1 MTIQGIA
8 HVQVS
13 IPPAGEREA
22 RRFYGRLLGLE
33 EIPKPAALADR
44 GGCWFRCGP
53 QELHCGVDPAAA
65 PGRWHP
71 ALLTDDLDELRDRLE
86 RSGVHVREDRQIPGY
101 RRFYADDPFGN
112 RIELLQ
118 RIDGS

>member
-13 IPPAGEREA
+13 IPPAGEEEA
-22 RRFYGRLLGLE
+22 RQFYGGLLGLE
-33 EIPKPAALADR
+33 EIAKPDALADR

-53 QELHCGVDPAAA
+53 QELHCGVETPVAG
-65 PGRWHP
+65 GRWHP

-86 RSGVHVREDRQIPGY
+86 QSGIQTREDRQIPGY
-101 RRFYADDPFGN
+101 RRFYAEDPFGN
-112 RIELLQ
+112 RIELLEPSGA
-118 RIDGS
+118 R